1 MNILLIYCHPSDQ
14 SFTFSVKEAFQKGA
28 EAAGHRVTV
37 SDLYKMNFHTD
48 LTEEE
53 YLRETYY
60 RVDSPVSDDVAE
72 EQKKIQ
78 KADGIVFL
86 YPVFWT
92 EAPAKLV
99 GWFDRVWT
107 SGFAYTPNPK
117 MKTLDKALV
126 IACAGKSME
135 SLTETGEEEA
145 MKTVML
151 GDRIRDRA
159 RKKEFV
165 VLDSVTHWDE
175 ALRSAKAPGHLEKA
189 YQLGLRFAEDR

>member
-14 SFTFSVKEAFQKGA
+14 SFTFEVKEAFRKGA
-28 EAAGHRVTV
+28 EEAGHRVTV
-37 SDLYKMNFHTD
+37 SDLYKMNFQTD
-48 LTEEE
+48 LTQEE

-60 RVDSPVSDDVAE
+60 RAELPVSDDVAE

-78 KADGIVFL
+78 AADGIVFL

-107 SGFAYTPNPK
+107 SGFAYTPNPG

-135 SLTETGEEEA
+135 SLAETGEEEA

-159 RKKEFV
+159 REKEFV

-175 ALRSAKAPGHLEKA
+175 ALRSAKVSEHLERA
-189 YQLGLRFAEDR
+189 YQLGLRFGEER